1 MSSRP
6 RFIPLGEGSGNLVAA
21 DAARAVGSDRP
32 LGRIMRDARMI
43 TEQQLGEILACQHS
57 RGLSFGEAAV
67 ALKLVT
73 RKDVDWAVSQQFAYA
88 VAPEGAQ
95 DSAELVVATKPF
107 GPEAEA
113 FRELRTQLIMGVLAQ
128 EVPLCALAVA
138 SSEVGDGRTYVT
150 ANVAVAFSQ
159 LEGGGTLLLDAN
171 LRRPRQQSLFGI
183 ESAVPGLASVLAG
196 RADPRVIQPMRHL
209 PGLHV
214 LPAGAPPPN
223 PLELL
228 QRPAF
233 GHLLRDLLGR
243 FAYVVVDTPAAS
255 QGADAR
261 VIAAACG
268 ASLVL
273 ARKGRSRLGATGALL
288 KALSRGPG
296 RIAGVV
302 MNDH

>member
-6 RFIPLGEGSGNLVAA
+6 RFIPLGERPANLVAA
-21 DAARAVGSDRP
+21 DEKPALGRDRP
-32 LGRIMRDARMI
+32 LGRIMREASMI
-43 TEQQLGEILACQHS
+43 TEQQVGEILAYQRN
-57 RGLSFGEAAV
+57 RGVCFGEAAV

-73 RKDVDWAVSQQFAYA
+73 RKDIDWAVSQQYEYA
-88 VAPEGAQ
+88 VAPAGAQ
-95 DSAELVVATKPF
+95 DSPELVVATKPF
-107 GPEAEA
+107 GREAEA

-128 EVPLCALAVA
+128 DVPLSALAILSA
-138 SSEVGDGRTYVT
+138 EVGDGRTYVA

-171 LRRPRQQSLFGI
+171 LRRPRQQSLFGV
-183 ESAVPGLASVLAG
+183 EAAMPGLASVLAG
-196 RADPRVIQPMRHL
+196 RADPRVVQPVRHL
-209 PGLHV
+209 PSLHV

-268 ASLVL
+268 ACLVL
-273 ARKGRSRLGATGALL
+273 TRKGRSRMGATSTLL
-288 KALSRGPG
+288 KAVSKGPG